1 MAIPTQIMREMPCI
15 DDCPAGPLSMLTHA
29 KVYTLHTGFSVSCKI
44 LTRHVHAAVSREHLE
59 VIKPHRERF
68 GPDGGGKR
76 VGLCRKQQRMRSEL
90 PLVCS

>member
-1 MAIPTQIMREMPCI
+1 MEWRKNGT
-15 DDCPAGPLSMLTHA
+15 
-29 KVYTLHTGFSVSCKI
+29 I
-44 LTRHVHAAVSREHLE
+44 LQAAVSTSREHLE